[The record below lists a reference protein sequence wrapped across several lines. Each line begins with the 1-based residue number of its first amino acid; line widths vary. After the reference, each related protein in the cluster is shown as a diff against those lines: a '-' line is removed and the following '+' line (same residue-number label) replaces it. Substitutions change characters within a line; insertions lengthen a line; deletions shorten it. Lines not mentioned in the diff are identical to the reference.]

1 MNMATVSAGLRARYI
16 DSFKMDHAAIVANP
30 HGPAM
35 TNWDLEPVDE
45 ERRNWNWKTFAS
57 YWISESW
64 AVTQFTIGSQLV
76 VSGLL
81 WWHALLACAVAHLF
95 GAAFAV
101 LNCVSYGPFV
111 LCLPEE
117 EEQVDQGLKQVAT
130 ET

>member
-1 MNMATVSAGLRARYI
+1 MKMANVSAGLRARYI
-16 DSFKMDHAAIVANP
+16 DSFKMDHTAIAANP

-64 AVTQFTIGSQLV
+64 AITQFALGSQLV

-81 WWHALLACAVAHLF
+81 WWHALLACVVAHLF

-101 LNCVSYGPFV
+101 FNCVCGPIAP
-111 LCLPEE
+111 CLPREVH
-117 EEQVDQGLKQVAT
+117 QMDRGLRQAAT
-130 ET
+130 KT